1 MNAVRDEL
9 LARPLVRHVRMS
21 AMSGCLEV
29 DHDHDDP
36 SALTG
41 LLQQSLR
48 GWQVT
53 DNGEIV
59 QLTTNP
65 TLTSECALH
74 APAGPESKS

>member
-1 MNAVRDEL
+1 MNAMRDEL
-9 LARPLVRHVRMS
+9 LARPLVRRVQMS
-21 AMSGCLEV
+21 AIAGCLEV

-48 GWQVT
+48 GYRVT

-59 QLTTNP
+59 QITTNP
-65 TLTSECALH
+65 TLTGECAVH
-74 APAGPESKS
+74 ASAGPEWES